1 MYTTSDILSSSSL
14 NLSFDLKSAPYFQK
28 NSQNFILQQTAKQ
41 FPVMQN
47 LSVFDV
53 YLSREHSVEA
63 HWHPNAN
70 ELAYMIQGE
79 ADVSMLNP
87 FTLQVLSYRVK
98 PPQTVYI
105 PMGWWHWAFAV
116 TDHTHLLAIFDN
128 NSAQVVYGS
137 DILRKTPTEVFQA
150 IYGVNAAQLAEVL
163 KPIDQTVTIGPPR
176 SSDIRWRI
184 GERGNY

>member
-14 NLSFDLKSAPYFQK
+14 NLSYDLKNTPYFRK

-41 FPVMQN
+41 FPVLEN
-47 LSVFDV
+47 LSIFDV
-53 YLSREHSVEA
+53 YLSSGHSIEA

-79 ADVSMLNP
+79 AVVSILNP
-87 FTLQVLSYRVK
+87 FTLNVLSYRVK
-98 PPQTVYI
+98 SPQTVYI
-105 PMGWWHWAFAV
+105 PKGWWHWALAV

-128 NSAQVVYGS
+128 NFTQSIYGS
-137 DILRKTPTEVFQA
+137 DILRKTSPEVFQA

-163 KPIDQTVTIGPPR
+163 KPIDQTVIIGPPS